1 VVTSTETVVIR
12 RSTAEVFAYT
22 ADLHNHPQWD
32 VEVDE
37 IPGPVGAT
45 LEVGN
50 RWPVR
55 FAPFLGESAGTLT
68 VADVALGERLVL
80 EADFAGMLTTITY
93 LYSSETAGTR
103 FTRQVEV
110 TPLGMLKVMTPFV
123 AWRVKHANRRDLVN
137 LKRVL
142 EGS

>member
-1 VVTSTETVVIR
+1 MR
-12 RSTAEVFAYT
+12 
-22 ADLHNHPQWD
+22 
-32 VEVDE
+32 
-37 IPGPVGAT
+37 
-45 LEVGN
+45 
-50 RWPVR
+50 
-55 FAPFLGESAGTLT
+55 
-68 VADVALGERLVL
+68 
-80 EADFAGMLTTITY
+80 TTITY

-110 TPLGMLKVMTPFV
+110 RPLGMLKLMTPFV